1 VFYLLDDAELWFHR
15 MELNMGRSTW
25 LQFI

>member
-1 VFYLLDDAELWFHR
+1 